1 MSSDPKDGGQDGD
14 ASRNLSGGDKTL
26 REKKHTGGQK
36 HTGGH
41 KHTGGKSARSSSRSA
56 KNTGPNPRSAART
69 GAVQALYQMDLAG
82 SDVATVIHEF
92 TTIRFEGAEPDAEQ
106 PEPDEAMTVAAE
118 AVKSADPVFFS
129 ELLRGVVRR
138 QRDIDPM
145 IEHQLATGWRLL
157 RIDSILRA
165 ILRAGTF
172 ELIERHDVPARVII
186 NEYVNVAHAF
196 FSEDEPRVVNGVL
209 DRLAKRLRIAEFE
222 TKRAQGPKP
231 NRAISGEN
239 DDPQAAGGDAGR
251 SSPQKEPGPAD
262 T

>member
-1 MSSDPKDGGQDGD
+1 MSSDPKDGGQDNA
-14 ASRNLSGGDKTL
+14 ASRDLSGGEKTH
-26 REKKHTGGQK
+26 RVKK

-41 KHTGGKSARSSSRSA
+41 KHTGGKSARGSSRPP
-56 KNTGPNPRSAART
+56 KNAGPNPRSAART

-92 TTIRFEGAEPDAEQ
+92 TTIRFESAQPEAGQ
-106 PEPDEAMTVAAE
+106 PEPDEATAVAAE

-145 IEHQLATGWRLL
+145 IEQQLATGWRLL

-209 DRLAKRLRIAEFE
+209 DRMAKRLRVAEFDG
-222 TKRAQGPKP
+222 KRAQDA
-231 NRAISGEN
+231 NRAGSG
-239 DDPQAAGGDAGR
+239 DDDAPEDTGGDTQPA
-251 SSPQKEPGPAD
+251 SPQKEPGPAD
-262 T
+262 N